1 MPTYRKINIKSLT
14 AKLGNVSY
22 SDMTNSPKG
31 IRCMMLKTRKL
42 YTAEMS
48 VLMNNPRT
56 LLLVAN
62 LSRTPI
68 GRSQLIAM
76 TLKMKIP
83 MIMNTPFMSSNQLQA
98 NSPQQLRRSDR
109 IGQPLQLI
117 AMTLKMKIPMIM
129 NTPFMNSNQ
138 LQANSPQQLRRSD
151 RIGQPLYYYG

>member
-1 MPTYRKINIKSLT
+1 MPTYRKINIESLT

-31 IRCMMLKTRKL
+31 IGCTMLKTRKL

-62 LSRTPI
+62 VSRTPI

-76 TLKMKIP
+76 TLKMKIHVP
-83 MIMNTPFMSSNQLQA
+83 MIMNIPFMSSNQLYTTTTETFRQ
-98 NSPQQLRRSDR
+98 NR
-109 IGQPLQLI
+109 
-117 AMTLKMKIPMIM
+117 T
-129 NTPFMNSNQ
+129 TPCTTTARELTS
-138 LQANSPQQLRRSD
+138 L
-151 RIGQPLYYYG
+151 